1 MTNIE
6 LKLINKLATS
16 QYNEAVLEA
25 KNEELQAK
33 VNELQTELDKSNSKK
48 EGK

>member
-33 VNELQTELDKSNSKK
+33 VNELQMKLDKTNSKK

>member
-33 VNELQTELDKSNSKK
+33 VNELQMKLDKENSKK